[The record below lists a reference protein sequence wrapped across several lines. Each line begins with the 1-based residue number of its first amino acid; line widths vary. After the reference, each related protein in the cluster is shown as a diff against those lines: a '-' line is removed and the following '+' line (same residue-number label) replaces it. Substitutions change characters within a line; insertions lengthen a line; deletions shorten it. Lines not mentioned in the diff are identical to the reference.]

1 MFLGAEN
8 QRKLVFSGNNF
19 QEISSLTSA
28 SVPESCLLIIL
39 GIVVGVI
46 VFFTAGQIPETTLT
60 PNVFFLF
67 MLPPIV
73 LEAGYFMPNRLF
85 FNNLGTILLMAIV
98 GTVFNTVTIGFSL
111 YGCGLTGSRVRGQ
124 ATAAATPRLFTL
136 CFTFFKYNSS
146 FRRGLYFWVD
156 PSFPENIICQKGINC
171 SSKIISQT
179 HFSNFCMHFRP

>member
-1 MFLGAEN
+1 MFLGSAN

-111 YGCGLTGSRVRGQ
+111 YGCGLTGSRVR
-124 ATAAATPRLFTL
+124 
-136 CFTFFKYNSS
+136 S
-146 FRRGLYFWVD
+146 
-156 PSFPENIICQKGINC
+156 
-171 SSKIISQT
+171 
-179 HFSNFCMHFRP
+179 

>member
-1 MFLGAEN
+1 MPFLLLMFLGSESK
-8 QRKLVFSGNNF
+8 RKLVFSGNNF
-19 QEISSLTSA
+19 QEKSSLTSA

-60 PNVFFLF
+60 PKVFFLF

-111 YGCGLTGSRVRGQ
+111 YGCGLTGSRVEVKLQLLIHRDFSLF
-124 ATAAATPRLFTL
+124 ALLFLNITPLFAVG
-136 CFTFFKYNSS
+136 YIS
-146 FRRGLYFWVD
+146 GLT
-156 PSFPENIICQKGINC
+156 PHFP
-171 SSKIISQT
+171 KIL
-179 HFSNFCMHFRP
+179 FDKRV